1 MAQKLYNTKII
12 SGPLGKEKH
21 YIIMKAIERPIQCW
35 PWPLPVHTEDRI
47 QLSFS
52 SVRMFYFKMF

>member
-21 YIIMKAIERPIQCW
+21 YMIKKAIEQPIQCW
-35 PWPLPVHTEDRI
+35 PLPVHRGQNST
-47 QLSFS
+47 QF
-52 SVRMFYFKMF
+52 

>member
-1 MAQKLYNTKII
+1 MAQQLYNTKII

-21 YIIMKAIERPIQCW
+21 YMIKKAIEQPILCW
-35 PWPLPVHTEDRI
+35 PLRYTEDRI